1 MKKCWTPVISAL
13 LISLF
18 LSLVRLPLHNPARAG
33 LPAARDLALLPAL
46 AQSGGGGDHSVYLP
60 FLVREPPVRIGELH
74 EIPSLFGIEV
84 HTSFQL
90 DDLPDPEMYWTR
102 INGLLWSDV
111 EPEPGARDWEALASL
126 EEQFIAASREG
137 MAMIVVVRGAP
148 EWARAIPGEECSP
161 VREDKLEDFGRFL
174 RDLVARYSRPPY
186 SVKFWEL
193 WNEPDVSLSARPP
206 NSPQMGCW
214 GDPHDPYYGGE
225 AYAEMLKVAYPSI
238 KRADPEAQVLVG
250 GLLLDCNPALKDQCR
265 SGEGLLSARFLEGV
279 LRRGGDY
286 FNGISFHAYDYAGNE
301 AGLYTNLNWNSYYH
315 TTGPVVI
322 AKVAHIKK
330 MLAKYGL
337 EDKYLINTEAAVV
350 IDHAEGDDAAQLIK
364 AYYVP
369 QVYAATYALGPEMV
383 GSIWYSS
390 YSGWRNVDL
399 FAPGKQPTLAYTA
412 FQTAARML
420 RKAEFAAYH
429 HTPDELMV
437 YEFDKGG
444 KKLWV
449 IWGLQDEP
457 RMVGVPGKILKVV
470 DVFGEPE
477 HCCEG
482 SSVLVGRKPL
492 YVTWTP

>member
-1 MKKCWTPVISAL
+1 MKKCWTLVISAL
-13 LISLF
+13 LISLL
-18 LSLVRLPLHNPARAG
+18 LSLVRLPLPNSVRAEP
-33 LPAARDLALLPAL
+33 PAARDLTLHPAL
-46 AQSGGGGDHSVYLP
+46 AQSGEEGDHPVYLP
-60 FLVREPPVRIGELH
+60 VLVREPPVRIGELR

-84 HTSFQL
+84 HPSFEL
-90 DDLPDPEMYWTR
+90 NDLPDPEMYWTR

-111 EPEPGARDWEALASL
+111 EPVEGARNWNALARL

-137 MAMIVVVRGAP
+137 MAMIVVIRGTP

-161 VREDKLEDFGRFL
+161 VREDRLEDFGRFL
-174 RDLVARYSRPPY
+174 RDVVARYSRPPY

-193 WNEPDVSLSARPP
+193 WNEPDVSLTSRPP

-214 GDPHDPYYGGE
+214 GDPQDPYYGGE

-238 KRADPEAQVLVG
+238 KQADPQAQVLVG
-250 GLLLDCNPALKDQCR
+250 GLLLDCDPAQKNLCM
-265 SGEGLLSARFLEGV
+265 SGEGLLSPRFLEGI
-279 LRRGGDY
+279 LRHGGDT
-286 FNGISFHAYDYAGNE
+286 FNGISFHAYDYAGSE
-301 AGLYTNLNWNSYYH
+301 AGLYANLNWNSFYH

-322 AKVAHIKK
+322 AKAAYIQK
-330 MLAKYGL
+330 MLAKYGI
-337 EDKYLINTEAAVV
+337 ENKYLINTEAAVL
-350 IDHAEGDDAAQLIK
+350 IDYPKGDDASQLIK

-399 FAPGKQPTLAYTA
+399 FTPGKSPTLAYTA
-412 FQTAARML
+412 FQTAGRML

-429 HTPDELMV
+429 HTSDELMA
-437 YEFDKGG
+437 YEFNKGG
-444 KKLWV
+444 HKLWV
-449 IWGLQDEP
+449 IWGLQGEP
-457 RMVGVPGKILKVV
+457 RRVDVPGRILEVV

-477 HCCEG
+477 PYAEDN
-482 SSVLVGRKPL
+482 SISVGRKPL